1 MECLNRF
8 LDDLFSIFIGTTKQL
23 HKLWEMMN
31 KIHPSVEFTMLHTT
45 PENEGTEDHCQ
56 CEQLSSVP
64 YLDTSCSIKE
74 GRIILDL
81 YRKPTDRNKYLL
93 PDSCQPYS
101 NIENIPV
108 SLAIR
113 ILRICTEA
121 DARERRFSELKEMLL
136 DRNYPEGIINA
147 AIHKARSI
155 PRNIA
160 IRKVVRENNTKRR
173 PIFVISWDPRLPSLS
188 TMTMKHWRSMT
199 SQDPTMQEV
208 FPEPPLVAYKRQK
221 NLGDFLIRAKV
232 TTKAFKVTER
242 RFRGM
247 KKCGKSCHA
256 CPYIQERKNIKS
268 GNHCW
273 NILQNL
279 DCNTENIVYLI
290 QCDKPNCK
298 ENIYIGETEKPLQE

>member
-1 MECLNRF
+1 MGTNPAPPFADIFMAKIDKKIEQLIETLKETENISVECLNRF

-31 KIHPSVEFTMLHTT
+31 QIHPSVEFTMLHTT
-45 PENEGTEDHCQ
+45 PENEATEDHCQ
-56 CEQLSSVP
+56 CEPLSSVP

-93 PDSCQPYS
+93 PDSCHPYS

-121 DARERRFSELKEMLL
+121 DTRERRFSELKEMLL

-147 AIHKARSI
+147 AINKARSI
-155 PRNIA
+155 PRYIA

-173 PIFVISWDPRLPSLS
+173 PIFVISWDPWLPSLS
-188 TMTMKHWRSMT
+188 TMTTKHWRSMT

-208 FPEPPLVAYKRQK
+208 FPEPHSLPT
-221 NLGDFLIRAKV
+221 NG
-232 TTKAFKVTER
+232 
-242 RFRGM
+242 
-247 KKCGKSCHA
+247 
-256 CPYIQERKNIKS
+256 RKI
-268 GNHCW
+268 
-273 NILQNL
+273 
-279 DCNTENIVYLI
+279 
-290 QCDKPNCK
+290 
-298 ENIYIGETEKPLQE
+298 